1 VLLHHSGGFNTAAAK
16 ADRQLQLLPATL
28 LLLLLPVGTAGTS
41 FASWLHKG
49 LLCQV
54 NGPAHCCC
62 LVDCLLIF
70 TLWNTVSNKTRSSLQ
85 NNNSSSSVL
94 IMPRASMSGSNLLPA
109 DAGPVLLVR
118 QKKLVSTA
126 ANTTPHARISSPESA
141 LPVASTPKAVWP
153 DVNAL

>member
-1 VLLHHSGGFNTAAAK
+1 VLLHHSGGSNTAAAK

-28 LLLLLPVGTAGTS
+28 LLLLLLPAGTAGTS

-94 IMPRASMSGSNLLPA
+94 VTPRASMSGSNLLPA
-109 DAGPVLLVR
+109 DAW
-118 QKKLVSTA
+118 A
-126 ANTTPHARISSPESA
+126 SA
-141 LPVASTPKAVWP
+141 SC
-153 DVNAL
+153 